1 MKTHEEIKNGQSL
14 YTLEETKELLRV
26 DGYIHSTKKLYRSAW
41 EWIQRLE
48 RDKAWASENYD
59 LIREENKRLETQ
71 NAELVEKIKQ
81 LKRERDA
88 AVNELK
94 HHCWN
99 CKYHLNKPIE
109 ETDDYGRTIHRYCS
123 ADYCF
128 PDEENSCWEWR
139 GPCEENGGSDA

>member
-1 MKTHEEIKNGQSL
+1 MKTPEEAKKGLAACKRDGDCDRGNCPYHSL
-14 YTLEETKELLRV
+14 GGGTKCIPAMCFDALALIQQLEAE
-26 DGYIHSTKKLYRSAW
+26 
-41 EWIQRLE
+41 
-48 RDKAWASENYD
+48 
-59 LIREENKRLETQ
+59 
-71 NAELVEKIKQ
+71 NAE

-128 PDEENSCWEWR
+128 PEEENSSWEWR
-139 GPCEENGGSDA
+139 GPCEENGGVA